1 MFDER
6 QIVRRQSARSLS
18 TALSVQPNLQ
28 WLWFGLFVLG
38 LTFLGGSSR
47 PDPIQNALLRP
58 ISALLLVPAIWNLRP
73 ADLDRGRAILL
84 MLALLVVW
92 VVLQLVPLPA
102 PVWQALPGREI
113 VTALD
118 AVAGLENVWRPISLT
133 PFRGAE
139 SAFAMLVPF
148 TALLLALGMRMRFR
162 ALLFAIV
169 GIGVIDAAFG
179 LLQVIGGA
187 ESPLYL
193 FAFSSRG
200 APAGIFANENH
211 SAVYSAIVLLII
223 TRLALQSQMQE
234 DPTWIRFSYVPA
246 FVLVL
251 LAVLVTGSRA
261 GFVATIAALISSAI
275 MVSFATAGANT
286 SPARGRGRLDLLSSR
301 SLALGSCGVAVAL
314 VGLAFVWLERTPA
327 VSDIMGRTSFE
338 DLRWSLLPIL
348 GEMASRHWIAGTG
361 FGSFD
366 AVYRMYEPTDL
377 LIPAYVN
384 HAHNDW
390 LQFMIEGGLPAIC
403 LLVTFLTWFIWSV
416 ASLRNAGGARGEK
429 IIFWTACLVILAA
442 AELVDY
448 PLRTPVFQA
457 TAMWLLLCLTADRA
471 RAEAR

>member
-1 MFDER
+1 MFNER
-6 QIVRRQSARSLS
+6 QNVRRQSVPSLS
-18 TALSVQPNLQ
+18 TALSVQPSLH
-28 WLWFGLFVLG
+28 WLWFGLFALG
-38 LTFLGGSSR
+38 LALLGGSSR

-58 ISALLLVPAIWNLRP
+58 VAALLLVPAIWNLRSE
-73 ADLDRGRAILL
+73 DLGRGRAILV
-84 MLALLVVW
+84 MLGLLAVW

-102 PVWQALPGREI
+102 SVWQALPGREI
-113 VTALD
+113 VTELD

-133 PFRGAE
+133 PFRGLEA
-139 SAFAMLVPF
+139 AFAMLVPF
-148 TALLLALGMRMRFR
+148 TALLLALGMRMRDR

-169 GIGVIDAAFG
+169 GIGVINAAFG
-179 LLQVIGGA
+179 LLQAIGGA

-200 APAGIFANENH
+200 APAGVFANENH

-223 TRLALQSQMQE
+223 TRLALQSRKHE
-234 DPTWIRFSYVPA
+234 DPAWVRFSYAPA

-261 GFVATIAALISSAI
+261 GFVATLAALIASAI
-275 MVSFATAGANT
+275 MTVVSTEGAKT
-286 SPARGRGRLDLLSSR
+286 DVVGGRGRFDWRKSR
-301 SLALGSCGVAVAL
+301 RLAFGGCAAAIIV

-327 VSDIMGRTSFE
+327 VSDIMDRSSFE

-348 GEMASRHWIAGTG
+348 GEMASSHWIAGTG

-377 LIPAYVN
+377 LMPPYVN

-390 LQFMIEGGLPAIC
+390 LQFVIEGGLPAIC
-403 LLVTFLTWFIWSV
+403 LLVTFLTWFVWSV
-416 ASLRNAGGARGEK
+416 TSLRNAGGARGEK
-429 IIFWTACLVILAA
+429 IIFWTACLLILAA

-457 TAMWLLLCLTADRA
+457 TAMWLLLCLRA
-471 RAEAR
+471 

>member
-1 MFDER
+1 MIAKP
-6 QIVRRQSARSLS
+6 QIIRRHSASSQLE
-18 TALSVQPNLQ
+18 TAFVQPALF

-38 LTFLGGSSR
+38 VALLGGSSR

-58 ISALLLVPAIWNLRP
+58 MAALMLIPAVWNLRP
-73 ADLDRGRAILL
+73 ADFDRGRAILP
-84 MLALLVVW
+84 MLALLLLW
-92 VVLQLVPLPA
+92 IVLQLVPLPNA
-102 PVWQALPGREI
+102 VWQALPDREI
-113 VTALD
+113 VNELD
-118 AVAGLENVWRPISLT
+118 AVAGLQNVWRPISLT

-139 SAFAMLVPF
+139 FAFAMLVPF
-148 TALLLALGMRMRFR
+148 TALLLALGMRMRVR

-223 TRLALQSQMQE
+223 TKLALQSRMQE
-234 DPTWIRFSYVPA
+234 DSTWVRFSYVPA

-261 GFVATIAALISSAI
+261 GFVATLAALISSAI
-275 MVSFATAGANT
+275 MASFATASANT
-286 SPARGRGRLDLLSSR
+286 SSARRRGRLDLRSSR
-301 SLALGSCGVAVAL
+301 SLALGGCGVAVVL

-327 VSDIMGRTSFE
+327 VSDIVGRTSFE

-348 GEMASRHWIAGTG
+348 GEMASSHWIAGTG

-366 AVYRMYEPTDL
+366 AVYRIYEPPNL

-403 LLVTFLTWFIWSV
+403 LLVTFLTWLIWSV

-429 IIFWTACLVILAA
+429 IVFWTACLVILAA

-471 RAEAR
+471 TAETR

>member
-1 MFDER
+1 
-6 QIVRRQSARSLS
+6 
-18 TALSVQPNLQ
+18 
-28 WLWFGLFVLG
+28 
-38 LTFLGGSSR
+38 
-47 PDPIQNALLRP
+47 
-58 ISALLLVPAIWNLRP
+58 
-73 ADLDRGRAILL
+73 
-84 MLALLVVW
+84 MLALLAVW

-139 SAFAMLVPF
+139 SAFALLVPF